1 MCVQACVH
9 LQVCLSL
16 DCENREKVEGQE
28 AFYEVLLIQSE
39 AGKAAAEET
48 HSTLRQLKLLVISY
62 IVEK

>member
-16 DCENREKVEGQE
+16 DCENRGKVEGQE

-48 HSTLRQLKLLVISY
+48 PSSN
-62 IVEK
+62 